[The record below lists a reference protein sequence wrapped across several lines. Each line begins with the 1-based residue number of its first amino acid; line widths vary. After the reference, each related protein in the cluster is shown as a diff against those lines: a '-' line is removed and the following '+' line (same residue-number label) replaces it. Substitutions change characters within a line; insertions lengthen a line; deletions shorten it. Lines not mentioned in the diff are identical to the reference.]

1 MNLKSVLLYIASY
14 FVFVVDSKRADKQL
28 YCAVCRALV
37 DEIKWSIS
45 QVDPKKTIQ
54 VGSFRVDTNGNQA
67 ISEKPYARSE
77 THLTELMEGICHKMD
92 DYLQTTDA
100 SGRTSVVR
108 TTSRTGKALSLKN
121 LSTDKESKKTIKFYC
136 ESIIEDHEEDMIG
149 LFKREF
155 LPEIEK
161 AICGDIVSACTGDHL
176 NIPLPTAAAEEEGEN
191 LIQDVEGDDDTE
203 EDDDNLSE
211 LDKEEL

>member
-14 FVFVVDSKRADKQL
+14 FVISVDSKRDKQL

-37 DEIKWSIS
+37 DEINWSIS
-45 QVDPKKTIQ
+45 EVDPKKTVQ
-54 VGSFRVDTNGNQA
+54 VGSFRVDTHGNQA

-92 DYLQTTDA
+92 DYVKTTDVT

-121 LSTDKESKKTIKFYC
+121 LSTDKESQKTIKFYC
-136 ESIIEDHEEDMIG
+136 ESVIEDHEEDMIG
-149 LFKREF
+149 LFKREV

-161 AICGDIVSACTGDHL
+161 AICGDIVSACTGEDL
-176 NIPLPTAAAEEEGEN
+176 NIPLPTAAAEEESES
-191 LIQDVEGDDDTE
+191 LIQDVDDDDTE

-211 LDKEEL
+211 LEKEEL